1 MNTKT
6 NRSQAATKD
15 TFLSI
20 GHAIRINITKST
32 THKIAAFIWNANLI
46 VTNREPTAEGL
57 RHGNTRSTA
66 EGHATAGLTAI
77 DKVKDCEH
85 KAKGLKGETKTKGGQ
100 LWTYEQ
106 NEPDRHH

>member
-1 MNTKT
+1 M
-6 NRSQAATKD
+6 
-15 TFLSI
+15 
-20 GHAIRINITKST
+20 KST
-32 THKIAAFIWNANLI
+32 THQIAAFFRDANLI
-46 VTNREPTAEGL
+46 ITNREPTAEGL

-85 KAKGLKGETKTKGGQ
+85 KTKGLKGETMIKGGP

-106 NEPDRHH
+106 NAPDRHH